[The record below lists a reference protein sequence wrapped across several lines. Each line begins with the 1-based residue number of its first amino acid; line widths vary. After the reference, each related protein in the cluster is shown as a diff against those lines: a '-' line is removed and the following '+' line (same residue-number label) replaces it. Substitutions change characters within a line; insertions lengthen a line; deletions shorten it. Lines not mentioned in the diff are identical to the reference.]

1 MMLLGLHLVSPVK
14 FQRAACIACMPFVF
28 AFIAFN
34 LLDLD
39 GSNLLALTRSA
50 RWSIVDAD
58 IGISPRIDPLPEQVQ
73 RFDNEQTLPPN
84 HLPDQARWKIAELRA
99 LSRLEKARTHLYH
112 VSLPRDSVPG

>member
-1 MMLLGLHLVSPVK
+1 
-14 FQRAACIACMPFVF
+14 MPFVF

-39 GSNLLALTRSA
+39 GSNLASLTKCFDRFV
-50 RWSIVDAD
+50 IDAEL
-58 IGISPRIDPLPEQVQ
+58 GAVTKIDPLPE
-73 RFDNEQTLPPN
+73 RFENFENDHRLLTL
-84 HLPDQARWKIAELRA
+84 HDSSDRVRYQIIELRA

>member
-14 FQRAACIACMPFVF
+14 FRRAACIASMPFVF

-34 LLDLD
+34 ILDLD
-39 GSNLLALTRSA
+39 GSNLLALTRCA

-58 IGISPRIDPLPEQVQ
+58 IGTSPRIDPLPERVQ
-73 RFDNEQTLPPN
+73 RFDNEQTLAPN
-84 HLPDQARWKIAELRA
+84 HLPDQARWKIAALRA